1 MIPPASATSTAGSA
15 NGGSARSERID
26 HVLVL
31 GGGSAG
37 FIVAITLKKKIPA
50 LKVTLLRS
58 KDLGIIGVGEGTT
71 TTMPYHLM
79 DYLRLDIAE
88 YYRVAQPQWKLG
100 IRFIWGT
107 RPYFNYV
114 FGNELDAYYR
124 GLSKV
129 AAHYFDDQ
137 TTFDY
142 CGMQSA
148 LMEENKVFAR
158 RPDGSPELNRE
169 NLAFH
174 IENELLVQMLER
186 NAAEVGVIVED
197 DTVNEAMQDDHG
209 VIGLKCAS
217 GREFRADLFVDCS
230 GFYSYLLG
238 KTLKVPF
245 ESYNRSLFCDRAVV
259 GGWARADE
267 PIKPYTT
274 AETMDAGWCWQI
286 EHEFRIN
293 RGYVYSSPFISD
305 NDAEAE
311 FRRKNPKIEKTRIVK
326 FPPGKYEKAWVK
338 NVVAIGNA
346 SGFVEPLEA
355 TSLGTIC
362 LQTQSLTECLMDS
375 GRRIQPALVDFFN
388 LHSKRSW
395 DTTRDFLAAHY
406 KFNKRI
412 NSDFWR
418 ACQEK
423 VELNRAQDLLEYWQE
438 NGPSTLWRVSLF
450 EDTSYRAFGLEGYFA
465 MFLGM
470 GVPYRKTFVPTDDEK
485 KRWRQL
491 QLSFK
496 ERAAKAYSVK
506 EALELVRS
514 PQWEWP
520 KDMYIRDRYDRPT
533 RL

>member
-1 MIPPASATSTAGSA
+1 MTSPAVDNPASSSPQRDVV
-15 NGGSARSERID
+15 N

-50 LKVTLLRS
+50 LRVTLLRS

-71 TTMPYHLM
+71 TTLPYHLI
-79 DYLRLDIAE
+79 DYLRLDLDE

-100 IRFIWGT
+100 IRFVWGE

-114 FGNELDAYYR
+114 FGNELDVHYR

-129 AAHYFDDQ
+129 AAHYFDEN
-137 TTFDY
+137 TPFGY
-142 CGMQSA
+142 CGPQSA
-148 LMEENKVFAR
+148 LMEENKVFYRLADG
-158 RPDGSPELNRE
+158 RPRLNRE

-186 NAAEVGVIVED
+186 NAAAVGVEVED
-197 DTVNEAMQDDHG
+197 DTVTEAMQDDHG
-209 VIGLKCAS
+209 IVGLKVGT

-238 KTLKVPF
+238 KTLKEPF
-245 ESYNRSLFCDRAVV
+245 DSYNRSLFCDRAVV
-259 GGWARADE
+259 GGWARGEE

-274 AETMDAGWCWQI
+274 AQTMEAGWCWQI

-293 RGYVYSSPFISD
+293 RGYVYSSSFISD
-305 NDAEAE
+305 NHAEAE
-311 FRRKNPKIEKTRIVK
+311 FRNKNPKIEKTRIVK
-326 FPPGKYEKAWVK
+326 FPPGKYERAWVK

-362 LQTQSLTECLMDS
+362 LQAQALTEVLMDS
-375 GRRIQPALVDFFN
+375 GRRIRPALVDFFN
-388 LHSKRSW
+388 LHSRRSW

-412 NSDFWR
+412 NSEFWR

-423 VELNRAQDLLEYWQE
+423 VELNRAADMLEYWQE
-438 NGPSTLWRVSLF
+438 NGPSTLWRTSLF
-450 EDTSYRAFGLEGYFA
+450 EDTSYRAFGMEGYFA
-465 MFLGM
+465 MFIGM
-470 GVPYRKTFVPTDDEK
+470 KVPYRKTYQPTSDEMSTW
-485 KRWRQL
+485 KRLQEQYRQEA
-491 QLSFK
+491 K
-496 ERAAKAYSVK
+496 KAYSVR
-506 EALELVRS
+506 EALELIRA
-514 PQWEWP
+514 PEWEWP
-520 KDMYIRDRYDRPT
+520 KDMYTRDRYDRPS